1 MIEVSTSFEDHVPQK
16 HVQRKCYRCIAQGVG
31 EASRQSLSN
40 FFHLLF
46 VGQFSSHII
55 LWYREKID
63 CYFLQLIEYIYIYI
77 HIIVLTMFM
86 VILAVIEDQKCPEH
100 SICVRYYVAVVALL
114 KIKEQYVS
122 DRNISQ

>member
-1 MIEVSTSFEDHVPQK
+1 M
-16 HVQRKCYRCIAQGVG
+16 VQRKNR
-31 EASRQSLSN
+31 L
-40 FFHLLF
+40 LLF
-46 VGQFSSHII
+46 TAHRIH
-55 LWYREKID
+55 
-63 CYFLQLIEYIYIYI
+63 IYIYI